1 MVNIRGCGCVPHAAA
16 IPFELT
22 CWDSDNRGQKDT
34 QVFEPSFVLTCNL
47 LFFQIALTLS
57 VSPPYHPSI
66 FYLPLRTMGLP
77 WRHSVVWAF
86 VAAWCIGAHAGYQ
99 SEVDQSKIRKIPVS
113 YQRRNRKKLL
123 LTGTFSKQLRS
134 HSLSV
139 VSSFRRT

>member
-1 MVNIRGCGCVPHAAA
+1 MPRLSQSNSLVEFWMTELKRTLTPQTSIRAFRARV
-16 IPFELT
+16 
-22 CWDSDNRGQKDT
+22 Q
-34 QVFEPSFVLTCNL
+34 SF
-47 LFFQIALTLS
+47 FFQIALSLFRISS
-57 VSPPYHPSI
+57 VPSLY
-66 FYLPLRTMGLP
+66 FQFTTQTMGLP
-77 WRHSVVWAF
+77 WRHSVLWAF